1 MATGKIVVGTAIAL
15 LSGLIVGQIFFF
27 ERHRRD

>member
-15 LSGLIVGQIFFF
+15 LSGLIVGANILF
-27 ERHRRD
+27 RAPSP